1 MVLNSRIAGY
11 YGIGA
16 ALTLLLTILG
26 WPWTAPLVWPA
37 LALTGVTAGYL
48 GAGPAIYGKRNGR
61 VPLLPRFIFA
71 PTLFGQ
77 YLSLRYYR
85 RQCTPWDRALPNVLM
100 GGLLTDSEARDLVQS
115 GATAVL
121 DLTAEF
127 SEQARL
133 RELTYQNLRLLDLTA
148 PTQNELR
155 GAVDFISARIAA
167 GDTVYVHCKVGYSRT
182 ATVVGAYL
190 MDCGRCKSLHDAI
203 ACLRETRPGIVIRP
217 EAMKALEAFQTTC
230 AQAKPQA
237 VS

>member
-16 ALTLLLTILG
+16 FLALLLTILG
-26 WPWTAPLVWPA
+26 WSWTAPLVWPV

-48 GAGPAIYGKRNGR
+48 GIGPTIYGKRNGR
-61 VPLLPRFIFA
+61 VPFLPRLLFA

-77 YLSLRYYR
+77 YLSLHYYR
-85 RQCTPWDRALPNVLM
+85 RQCTPWDRALPNLLM
-100 GGLLTDSEARDLVQS
+100 GRVLTDAEARDLIQS

-127 SEQARL
+127 SEQTRL
-133 RELTYQNLRLLDLTA
+133 RALTYHNLPLLDLTA

-155 GAVDFISARIAA
+155 GAVDFISARIDA

-190 MDCGRCKSLHDAI
+190 MDCGRYQSLHDVI
-203 ACLRETRPGIVIRP
+203 AYLRKTRPGIVIRP
-217 EAMKALEAFQTTC
+217 EATKALEAFQTTC
-230 AQAKPQA
+230 ARTKP
-237 VS
+237 